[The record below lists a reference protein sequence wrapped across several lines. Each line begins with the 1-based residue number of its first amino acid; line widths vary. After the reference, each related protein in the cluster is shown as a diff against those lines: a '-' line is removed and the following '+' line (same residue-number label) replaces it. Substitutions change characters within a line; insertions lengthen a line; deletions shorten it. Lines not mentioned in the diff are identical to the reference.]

1 MKLNEL
7 ACFLDRAPA
16 ILSSDPLS
24 AAFLDDVQV
33 IGDQQE
39 FVKRMDAPQPQ
50 PSARMVIIDAQASY
64 YERLPRVTLN
74 HDPYRPELG
83 NVLYEKYHDIMR
95 WAFTQKDIAGRI
107 LSDTKVDT
115 IILVLVDGLSYDDC
129 KDRPSIIPCLVNGA
143 TITAVGFR
151 NIIGDPPLAY
161 RLFKKGFKS
170 KLGFSYW
177 DRGNDLTNMLFQGF
191 DPQAQMHRV
200 AEFEE
205 IIEQLSKRRL
215 TKTFVQIV
223 LSGLDQFA
231 HYNRGRPPI
240 KELVERLFG
249 YYLTAIAGVVRQQKL
264 TGLLYMISDHGIWW
278 RPRPSEKSAI
288 VVPDDKAKRKR
299 LLAGHLI
306 RNNVLHVTCYGEAY
320 SLLRYPYIF
329 RDFKRTEW
337 GTHGGL
343 SYYESV
349 VPFLKVEVF

>member
-7 ACFLDRAPA
+7 AYFLDRAPV
-16 ILSSDPLS
+16 ILLSDPLS

-33 IGDQQE
+33 IDDQYE
-39 FVKRMDAPQPQ
+39 FIKRMDSLQLQ
-50 PSARMVIIDAQASY
+50 PSTRTVIIDAQASY
-64 YERLPRVTLN
+64 HERLPRVALN

-83 NVLYEKYHDIMR
+83 NVLHEKYHDIMR

-129 KDRPSIIPCLVNGA
+129 KGRPLVMPCLVNGA
-143 TITAVGFR
+143 TITTVGFR
-151 NIIGDPPLAY
+151 NIIGDPSLAY

-170 KLGFSYW
+170 RLGFSYW
-177 DRGNDLTNMLFQGF
+177 DRGNDLTNMLFHGF

-200 AEFEE
+200 VEFEE
-205 IIEQLSKRRL
+205 IIGQLSKRRL

-231 HYNRGRPPI
+231 HDNRDRPPI
-240 KELVERLFG
+240 KEWVERLFS
-249 YYLTAIAGVVRQQKL
+249 YCLTAIADVVRKQKL
-264 TGLLYMISDHGIWW
+264 TGLLYMVSDHGIWW
-278 RPRPSEKSAI
+278 RPRPSEKPAI

-306 RNNVLHVTCYGEAY
+306 RNNVLHVTCYGDTY
-320 SLLRYPYIF
+320 SLLRYPYVF

-337 GTHGGL
+337 GTHGGV

-349 VPFLKVEVF
+349 VPFLKMEVF